1 MKKELICLSCPMGC
15 KLTVD
20 TETKKV
26 SGNRCPR
33 GEKYGLNEITNP
45 VRIITSTI
53 KVENGKQPLVSVKT
67 SSAIK
72 KNLNF
77 ECMKIINKTVA
88 KAPIKIGDIIIKNVL
103 NTGANII
110 ATKNVDAAN

>member
-1 MKKELICLSCPMGC
+1 MKKELICISCPIGC
-15 KLTVD
+15 KLTFD

-33 GEKYGLNEITNP
+33 GETYGLHEITNP

-53 KVENGKQPLVSVKT
+53 RVENGKQPLVPVKT
-67 SSAIK
+67 SCAIK
-72 KNLNF
+72 KDLNF

-88 KAPIKIGDIIIKNVL
+88 KAPIKVGDIIIKNVL
-103 NTGANII
+103 NSGADII
-110 ATKNVDAAN
+110 ATKNIDS